1 MNKSLKLL
9 AGVVLGVLFLL
20 GLFLSPSLAQAAV
33 PCGFNY
39 LDGSEGQKVP
49 APETTTAARET
60 APTPEESRM
69 LALVN
74 HQRSKKGLPAFR
86 TDSRLVEL
94 ARQRAGEMAD
104 RGFGGLSGSLPQL
117 LKAEGISYTYAAQ
130 TLVLAQSV
138 DSAYR
143 ALIKSAGY
151 QQDILGTRYDRI
163 GVGVVRQGSRL
174 YIVQLLVGG
183 QGGLSQQ
190 EPASQPAPQP
200 APQPAQ
206 PQPDPRPV
214 PQPGPVSG
222 LTVDE
227 QQMLQLVNQER
238 ARYGLAPLK
247 VNMELVKVARLKA
260 KDMVEKDYF
269 SHTSPTYGSPF
280 EMMRQF
286 GITYR
291 YAGENLA
298 GAPTVEIAHENL
310 MNSPG
315 HRANILN
322 ANFKEIG
329 IGVVPSPRYGK
340 IFVQMFVG

>member
-1 MNKSLKLL
+1 MNKSLKSLV
-9 AGVVLGVLFLL
+9 GVVIVALLVL
-20 GLFLSPSLAQAAV
+20 GLFLSPALAAV
-33 PCGFNY
+33 HGGSNY
-39 LDGSEGQKVP
+39 LDGGKVQKVP
-49 APETTTAARET
+49 AYGSQIQPAATT
-60 APTPEESRM
+60 PTPEESRM

-74 HQRSKKGLPAFR
+74 QERSKKGLPPIQ

-94 ARQRAGEMAD
+94 ARQRAGEMVD
-104 RGFGGLSGSLPQL
+104 KGFGGLPGSLPQL
-117 LKAEGISYTYAAQ
+117 LKAKGISYTYAAQ

-143 ALIKSAGY
+143 TLIKSAGY
-151 QQDILGTRYDRI
+151 QKDVLGTKYDRI
-163 GVGVVRQGSRL
+163 GVGVARQGSRL

-183 QGGLSQQ
+183 QGESSRQQ
-190 EPASQPAPQP
+190 PGSQPAPNPPETQLQPDP
-200 APQPAQ
+200 APQPE
-206 PQPDPRPV
+206 PIN
-214 PQPGPVSG
+214 G

-238 ARYGLAPLK
+238 VRYGLAPLK
-247 VNMELVKVARLKA
+247 VDMELVKVARLKA

-280 EMMRQF
+280 EMMSRF

-298 GAPTVEIAHENL
+298 GAPTVEMAHENL
-310 MNSPG
+310 MNSPD

-340 IFVQMFVG
+340 IFVQMFIG

>member
-1 MNKSLKLL
+1 MNKSLKSL
-9 AGVVLGVLFLL
+9 AGVVLGALFLL
-20 GLFLSPSLAQAAV
+20 GLFLSPALAQAAV

-49 APETTTAARET
+49 APEATLGAREAT
-60 APTPEESRM
+60 PTPEESRM

-74 HQRSKKGLPAFR
+74 HQRSNKGLPAFR

-94 ARQRAGEMAD
+94 ARQRAGEMVD

-117 LKAEGISYTYAAQ
+117 LKAKGISYTYAAQ

-151 QQDILGTRYDRI
+151 QQDILGTKYDRI
-163 GVGVVRQGSRL
+163 GVGVAREGSRL
-174 YIVQLLVGG
+174 YIVQLLAGG
-183 QGGLSQQ
+183 QGELSRR
-190 EPASQPAPQP
+190 QP

-214 PQPGPVSG
+214 AQPEPVNG

-247 VNMELVKVARLKA
+247 VSMELVKVARLKA

-269 SHTSPTYGSPF
+269 SHTSPTYGGPF

-291 YAGENLA
+291 YGGENLA
-298 GAPTVEIAHENL
+298 GAPAVEIAHKNL

-340 IFVQMFVG
+340 IFVQMFTG